1 MHRPF
6 VFLLGAVAFGSTAH
20 AATLVYD
27 YGVQPGSQAIDKFD
41 PALGT
46 LQSVTGEF
54 TGTEIV
60 SITTDLTTPTLV
72 SYTARGFYSVYI
84 GPLFF
89 DFTGSAQGAGTVLVG
104 NGPANISLSGG
115 VTQTR
120 TSAFDLSLFTLGIFA
135 GSTILAT
142 PQVDPP
148 FEIIL
153 SAGNLAGPPVVLSK
167 ATSYK
172 ITYTYEPLAGAV
184 PEPASWAFM
193 LAGFACAGAALRTRR
208 RSQMTAAAHL

>member
-1 MHRPF
+1 MIRSA
-6 VFLLGAVAFGSTAH
+6 LIASATLAFSAPAT

-27 YGVQPGSQAIDKFD
+27 YGVKPGSQAIDKFD

-72 SYTARGFYSVYI
+72 NYTAKGFYSVYI

-89 DFTGSAQGAGTVLVG
+89 DFTGSAQGAGAVTVG

-120 TSAFDLSLFTLGIFA
+120 TSAFDLSIFTGT
-135 GSTILAT
+135 GTILAT

-148 FEIIL
+148 FQIIL
-153 SAGNLAGPPVVLSK
+153 SAGNVTGRSLVST

-172 ITYTYEPLAGAV
+172 ITYTYAPATAAV
-184 PEPASWAFM
+184 PEPASWA
-193 LAGFACAGAALRTRR
+193 LLLIGFACAGVMLRRR
-208 RSQMTAAAHL
+208 RSPLLATAVVRR